1 MVTPVT
7 MQMAIPMTNDVA
19 QVQNNENIRAAA
31 EHVKFADA
39 EEKAQEIRRDTVVQ
53 KDTLEFSES
62 AMDARNKGS
71 NEYAGDGGINRK
83 KARNDDSSDKE
94 ENGENTHR
102 DKKKHVVHI
111 DIEL

>member
-19 QVQNNENIRAAA
+19 QVQNNENTRAAA

-39 EEKAQEIRRDTVVQ
+39 EEKAQEVRRDTVVQ
-53 KDTLEFSES
+53 KDTLEFSQS

-83 KARNDDSSDKE
+83 KARDKDSSNEDNASE
-94 ENGENTHR
+94 PHR